1 MANGFPENFLFV
13 IAENPAAAEAF
24 RAMGSQER
32 QALFQRARPAGHRK
46 KIFAAWRTALP
57 PLWKNTLRHFKAGK
71 EFPWSI

>member
-32 QALFQRARPAGHRK
+32 QALFQRARQTDRK
-46 KIFAAWRTALP
+46 EDLRRLADCLAASVQEHPQA
-57 PLWKNTLRHFKAGK
+57 
-71 EFPWSI
+71 I